1 MGRAGQLNACAGAF
15 RQCHTQQ
22 QTHRMEVPLYDCC
35 CCCCCC
41 CPGGVP
47 TDMIV
52 MAISLARFRCN
63 IYSPVKWLP
72 HVLCYPVLSH
82 PTPLFPTTL
91 NPSMYLL
98 FADGEGGYTGLYM
111 STTTMFSNSSS
122 RISIYLFIYEIN
134 GGTYFCSCCPSTSPR
149 IKYSSFVLF
158 NATPTR
164 TNTKTLFIACHSNCG

>member
-1 MGRAGQLNACAGAF
+1 MLVLLHFDNATLNNA
-15 RQCHTQQ
+15 RHTGW
-22 QTHRMEVPLYDCC
+22 RCLYDCC
-35 CCCCCC
+35 CCCCCSCCCC

-72 HVLCYPVLSH
+72 HVLCYHVLSH
-82 PTPLFPTTL
+82 PTPPFPTTL

-134 GGTYFCSCCPSTSPR
+134 GGYLL
-149 IKYSSFVLF
+149 LF
-158 NATPTR
+158 LLPLHFATD
-164 TNTKTLFIACHSNCG
+164 